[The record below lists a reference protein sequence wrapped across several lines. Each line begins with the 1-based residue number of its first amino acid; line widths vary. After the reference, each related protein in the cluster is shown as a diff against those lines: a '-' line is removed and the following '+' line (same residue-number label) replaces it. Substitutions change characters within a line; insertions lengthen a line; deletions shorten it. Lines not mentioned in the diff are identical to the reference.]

1 MFVRPLLLL
10 LLALGALAYNLNVL
24 PQPRSWTLTSGPAFP
39 LFGYV
44 TIVVDSAFQ
53 NYTDTDGMTLIPPSL
68 HSFTSLFASDLGSAY
83 NSKPAVVT
91 GTNPPPRGNAIFLTV
106 SPNTT
111 TLLDGTST
119 SEGYHISVSANLITI
134 TGSGARGAWWATRT
148 LLQGAA
154 LNGGWFPAGEI
165 VDGPDYSI
173 RGHMLDAAR
182 HWYSAEY
189 LTEFCHYM
197 SFFKLNEF
205 HVHLSDNVYPYDTE
219 NWRSYYARFRFWS
232 DNPAFAGLA
241 QKNESYDE
249 ATFAAFQSSCAA
261 RGVTIVPEIEAPG
274 HAMPFSLWQDSMGK
288 QVYIDTDP
296 TLLNLSIPGVT
307 EMVESVWTE
316 FLPWFQTKEVTI
328 GADEYPSD
336 LADSYINF
344 VNDLNTLIKGSGKH
358 IRAWGT
364 DEPSNTTSIDKDV
377 TIQHWALFATDPYAL
392 IQEGY
397 PVINSQDW
405 IFYEVLKYSDSYPP
419 VTNLTR
425 FFDFGDPPIPGLTWN
440 TSLFNWTDIPYNPSP
455 TTPLLRGAIAPVW
468 NDNGPRASTDLEA
481 FYETRVLI
489 SVTGALSWGA
499 NGLKQEAYESVR
511 EYFENI
517 APGQNLNRFV
527 TSKGPTV
534 LSYDFSKTGLTDSS
548 GNGYNAHVSGPEK
561 LTASGLVIPSGGSLT
576 TLLGSLG
583 LNHTYTL
590 ALNLSLP
597 STILKVSG
605 PDTILT
611 FQNGQPLVIQASN
624 GAEYPLRDI
633 TTNATTAIDFS
644 GKPVTLATTQLQGT
658 GVWMG
663 GKQVG
668 WFGEPLSLYNN
679 ATIEAYVQMAFV
691 APLSNITVQGGGLAT
706 IQSWTVRTGYN
717 V

>member
-1 MFVRPLLLL
+1 MFARPLLLL
-10 LLALGALAYNLNVL
+10 LLSCGALAYNLNVL

-39 LFGYV
+39 LSGPV

-68 HSFTSLFASDLGSAY
+68 HSFASVFAADLDSAY
-83 NSKPAVVT
+83 NSKPTVVT
-91 GTNPPPRGNAIFLTV
+91 GTSPPPTGIYLTI

-111 TLLDGTST
+111 TLLDGSNT
-119 SEGYHISVSANLITI
+119 SEGYRISSSANLITI

-154 LNGGWFPAGEI
+154 LNGGWFPSGDI

-189 LTEFCHYM
+189 LTEFCNYM

-205 HVHLSDNVYPYDTE
+205 HVHLSDNVYPYVTE
-219 NWRSYYARFRFWS
+219 DWRSYYARFRFWS

-241 QKNESYDE
+241 QKNESYDQ

-261 RGVTIVPEIEAPG
+261 HGVTIVPEIEAPG
-274 HAMPFSLWQDSMGK
+274 HAMPFSLWQDSMGNR
-288 QVYIDTDP
+288 YP

-307 EMVESVWTE
+307 EMVGSAWTE
-316 FLPWFQTKEVTI
+316 FLPWFQTKEVCI

-336 LADSYINF
+336 LADNYIGF
-344 VNDLNTLIKGSGKH
+344 VNDLNTLIKGSGKN

-392 IQEGY
+392 IEEGY

-405 IFYEVLKYSDSYPP
+405 VFYEVSATYDSYPP
-419 VTNLTR
+419 ATNFSR
-425 FFDFGDPPIPGLTWN
+425 FFDFGDPPVPGLTWD

-489 SVTGALSWGA
+489 SVAGALSWGA
-499 NGLKQEAYESVR
+499 NGLQMEAYESVR
-511 EYFENI
+511 EYLENI
-517 APGQNLNRFV
+517 APGQNLNRIV
-527 TSKGPTV
+527 PSRGPIV
-534 LSYDFSKTGLTDSS
+534 LNYQFSQTGLTDLS
-548 GNGYNAHVSGPEK
+548 GNSYNARTSSSARITP
-561 LTASGLVIPSGGSLT
+561 AGLVIPSGGSLT
-576 TLLGSLG
+576 TPLGSLG

-590 ALNLSLP
+590 SLSLSSP
-597 STILKVSG
+597 STVLRVSG
-605 PDTILT
+605 PDTVLT
-611 FQNGQPLVIQASN
+611 FQNGQPLVMQASN
-624 GAEYPLRDI
+624 GALYPLRDI
-633 TTNATTAIDFS
+633 TTNATTVIDFS
-644 GKPVTLATTQLQGT
+644 TSGPVTLATTQLQGT
-658 GVWMG
+658 GAWVG

-679 ATIEAYVQMAFV
+679 ATVEA
-691 APLSNITVQGGGLAT
+691 
-706 IQSWTVRTGYN
+706 
-717 V
+717 